1 MEETMSNF
9 QHDITQLEEAEKV
22 MEDQRSQLTSSA
34 SPSSH
39 QQSTPSQQQPQD
51 VNIIPST
58 INTIFSTMMHQLFSS
73 SADPAQ

>member
-22 MEDQRSQLTSSA
+22 MEDQRSQLTSST
-34 SPSSH
+34 SPSPH
-39 QQSTPSQQQPQD
+39 LQSTQPQQQQD
-51 VNIIPST
+51 VNITPSV
-58 INTIFSTMMHQLFSS
+58 INTIFSTVMHQLFSS